1 MAYQVDFK
9 EVTPVG
15 LASSPV
21 KDALAGLRAN
31 EARYFW
37 NKYHHVFV
45 TRTVTEDPE
54 TVPWVDQILAERD
67 LHFPYPVLEVS
78 RFEEAGIKFADVF
91 YENGLV
97 VSVMYALDA
106 AGKRAVGFKLADGMA
121 VPVELADNFKF
132 ARQKSKLAGTIRGSY
147 FVIKG
152 TH

>member
-37 NKYHHVFV
+37 NKYHRVFV
-45 TRTVTEDPE
+45 TRTVAEDPE

-67 LHFPYPVLEVS
+67 LHFPYPCS
-78 RFEEAGIKFADVF
+78 K
-91 YENGLV
+91 
-97 VSVMYALDA
+97 SVALR
-106 AGKRAVGFKLADGMA
+106 KRAPSSPTSFMKTAWWSA
-121 VPVELADNFKF
+121 
-132 ARQKSKLAGTIRGSY
+132 
-147 FVIKG
+147 
-152 TH
+152 